1 MPACHSCELLTQRDN
16 GRAPLWDNIFRTD
29 YWDVVHAYNTSW
41 LGWLVLVA
49 RRHIAAI
56 DEMTAAEAIELG
68 ILLWQVSQALKRQTG
83 CAKIYVAQFAESP
96 NHPHVHF
103 HVVPRLPDQAA
114 DDIGVK
120 IFRHLGVSLEQR
132 VSENQMMVLASSLR
146 RQLENLRSSPDS
158 HD

>member
-1 MPACHSCELLTQRDN
+1 MPACHSCELLARRDN

-68 ILLWQVSQALKRQTG
+68 SLLWQVSQALKRQIG
-83 CAKIYVAQFAESP
+83 CAKIYVAQFAEAP

-103 HVVPRLPDQAA
+103 HVVPRLPDQSP

-146 RQLENLRSSPDS
+146 RQLEDMRS
-158 HD
+158 